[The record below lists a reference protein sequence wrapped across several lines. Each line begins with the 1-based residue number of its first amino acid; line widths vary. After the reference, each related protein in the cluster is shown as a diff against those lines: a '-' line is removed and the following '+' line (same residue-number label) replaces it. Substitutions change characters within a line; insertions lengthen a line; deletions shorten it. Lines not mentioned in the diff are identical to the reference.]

1 MCHPVAGLRGQCGER
16 GSWLDSTV
24 EVLSAHPVLSVTTRG
39 YVQHPM
45 PVYERHVFVCT
56 HGDWCPSIDG
66 DGLGVH
72 ARLKALV
79 RDAGL
84 SGTVRIN
91 HSGCFSQC
99 GNGPM
104 VVVYPD
110 AVWYAAVTPDDADE
124 IVRSHLVDGRPVERL
139 AYDPPEPGAHKLER
153 DAHGRPIGRA
163 APWPAG
169 SVR

>member
-1 MCHPVAGLRGQCGER
+1 
-16 GSWLDSTV
+16 
-24 EVLSAHPVLSVTTRG
+24 
-39 YVQHPM
+39 M

-56 HGDWCPSIDG
+56 NGDWCPTVDG

-79 RDAGL
+79 KELGL
-84 SGTVRIN
+84 GGTVRVN
-91 HSGCFSQC
+91 RSGCFAQC

-110 AVWYAAVTPDDADE
+110 AIWYAGVRPDDADD

-139 AYDPPEPGAHKLER
+139 RFEPPTPGPHKLPR
-153 DAHGRPIGRA
+153 DAEGRVQPVVRGTID
-163 APWPAG
+163 AG
-169 SVR
+169 